1 MSYWSQADLEGLIG
15 DAAVE
20 AIFDPKRNGFV
31 DPQILAEVQALA
43 DTNVDAVL
51 ARTYPGPFPI
61 FQVIPTWAANQSY
74 AVGQMVIP
82 TVASGYAFR
91 CVGLAGN
98 SGGVQPTWPTQ
109 YGQTVTD
116 GQVTWL
122 CASTVPELIR
132 HASLLFGKALA
143 YQRSPEYTK
152 RYGSKPMEEAEAYC
166 QRLTQAES
174 YLTDLIGTPQ
184 PSNVGGIVYAH
195 GPRMTV
201 DRCDGTGS
209 CGDF

>member
-1 MSYWSQADLEGLIG
+1 MSYWSQADLEGFIG
-15 DAAVE
+15 GAAVK
-20 AIFDPKRNGFV
+20 AIFDPQRNGFV

-61 FQVIPTWAANQSY
+61 YQVIPAWQANQSY
-74 AVGQMVIP
+74 QVGQMVVP

-91 CVGLAGN
+91 CVGVPGVS
-98 SGGVQPTWPTQ
+98 SGAQPTWPTQ
-109 YGQTVTD
+109 YGVPTSD
-116 GQVTWL
+116 GTVTWL
-122 CASTVPELIR
+122 CVSTVPELIR

-152 RYGSKPMEEAEAYC
+152 RYGSKPMDEAEAYC

-184 PSNVGGIVYAH
+184 PSNVGGLVYAH

-201 DRCDGTGS
+201 DSASGRSNT
-209 CGDF
+209 GDF